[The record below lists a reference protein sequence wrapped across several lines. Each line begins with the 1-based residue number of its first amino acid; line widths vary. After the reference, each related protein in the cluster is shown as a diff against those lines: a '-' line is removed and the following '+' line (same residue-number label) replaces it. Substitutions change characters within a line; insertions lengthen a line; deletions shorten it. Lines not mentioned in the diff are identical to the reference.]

1 MKKIIMMAVMAVAA
15 VSANAQV
22 WVGGSLGFNNSKDD
36 GAESSVTQFEIKPE
50 VGYSLNE
57 NWDVALGIGYSF
69 NNKSVSTNTFEIN
82 PYVRYKFVKA
92 GNFYAFC
99 DGGLAY
105 KTEHPQG
112 AEENKN
118 VFSVGFNPGIGYDL
132 TEKVFLVAHI
142 GDLSYAHDWQGDAK
156 KNTFNL
162 SLTNNIS
169 FGAYVKF

>member
-15 VSANAQV
+15 VSANAQS
-22 WVGGSLGFNNSKDD
+22 WVGGSLGFSNSKVD

-69 NNKSVSTNTFEIN
+69 NNESVNTNTFEIN

-105 KTEHPQG
+105 KTEHQQG
-112 AEENKN
+112 AEKNTN
-118 VFSVGFNPGIGYDL
+118 VFSVGINPGIGYDL
-132 TEKVFLVAHI
+132 TEKVFLVAHF
-142 GDLSYAHDWQGDAK
+142 GDLSYVHRNQSDTK
-156 KNTFNL
+156 TNTYNL
-162 SLTNNIS
+162 SLTSNIS
-169 FGAYVKF
+169 FGAYVRF

>member
-15 VSANAQV
+15 VSANAQS
-22 WVGGSLGFNNSKDD
+22 WVGGSLGFSNSKVD

-57 NWDVALGIGYSF
+57 NWDVALGVGYSF
-69 NNKSVSTNTFEIN
+69 NNESVNTNAFEIN

-99 DGGLAY
+99 DGGLTY
-105 KTEHPQG
+105 MTTHKQG
-112 AEENKN
+112 AEKNMN
-118 VFSVGFNPGIGYDL
+118 VFGVGFNPGIGYDL

-142 GDLSYAHDWQGDAK
+142 GDLSYAHGWQGDFKTNA
-156 KNTFNL
+156 FNL
-162 SLTNNIS
+162 SLTSNIS